1 MKIKPIITAFIGVT
15 IASVFMFSGCAESV
29 QTVYKLPHYS
39 KNFGV
44 SIPVKSGFPI
54 RLFSIIRKGMV
65 TIIHMV
71 QTDYLVVIVR
81 KIFLY
86 GSLLEKYY
94 HFLQK

>member
-39 KNFGV
+39 GTE
-44 SIPVKSGFPI
+44 PVKSGFPI